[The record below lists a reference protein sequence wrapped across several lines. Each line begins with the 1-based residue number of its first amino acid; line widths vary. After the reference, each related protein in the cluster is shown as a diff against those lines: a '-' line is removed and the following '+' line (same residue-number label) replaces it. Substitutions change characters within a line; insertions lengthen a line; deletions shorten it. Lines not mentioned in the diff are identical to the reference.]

1 MKKKILVISPI
12 PSHPQ
17 SAGNRIRIY
26 NLLNKFKQKGYNIH
40 FLFCDLFFEDFTSG
54 KKPDLSKMKREWDK
68 FFYFNPHKFFLCKY
82 NFLLGNVGKF
92 LKMKIPF
99 LFFLLKPFFPDKN
112 LNKILSDR
120 YNGLDSFFP
129 EDLEKKLSSILKKEK
144 YDIVLAEYVIMS
156 KAFECVSKDT
166 LKIIDT
172 HDTFS
177 DGTNQSMHLSVME
190 ESKGLSRADI
200 VLAIQ
205 KKEKKYFEEIIKK
218 YGKNRLSHVIEIG
231 HLTNLQKFKKKKLDK
246 NLLFVGAGIHQN
258 IEGINFFIKEVLPLL
273 KKEIPNIKLKIVG
286 NVCKEI
292 DSSECEKFGVVDD
305 LKNVYEKSD
314 LVIAPIF
321 LGSGLKIKLIE
332 SLSYNLPVVC
342 TSHVASPLE
351 KLSKIKNS
359 PLLIADTPQ
368 EFVNQIKRIFED
380 GNYNQRRKNAS
391 LFIKNYNKE
400 INKKIEKLLNY
411 KNEKI

>member
-17 SAGNRIRIY
+17 NAGNRIRIY
-26 NLLNKFKQKGYNIH
+26 NLLNEFKKKGCEIH
-40 FLFCDLFFEDFTSG
+40 FLFCDLFFDDSTSG
-54 KKPDLSKMKREWDK
+54 KKPDFHKMKKEWDN
-68 FFYFNPHKFFLCKY
+68 FFYFNPHKIFSCKY
-82 NFLLGNVGKF
+82 NLFLGNVGKF
-92 LKMKIPF
+92 LKKKIPF
-99 LFFLLKPFFPDKN
+99 LYFLLKPFFPNKN

-120 YNGLDSFFP
+120 YKGLDSFFP
-129 EDLEKKLSSILKKEK
+129 DILEKKLFSILKKEK

-156 KAFECVSKDT
+156 KAFENVPKYT

-177 DGTNQSMHLSVME
+177 DGTNQSMSLSLIE
-190 ESKGLSRADI
+190 EAKGLSRADI

-205 KKEKKYFEEIIKK
+205 NKEKKYFEEILKK
-218 YGKNRLSHVIEIG
+218 NGKNKLPKVIEVG
-231 HLTNLQKFKKKKLDK
+231 HSTNLQEFREKRLDK

-258 IEGINFFIKEVLPLL
+258 IEGINFFIKQVLPLL
-273 KKEIPNIKLKIVG
+273 KKDIPNIKLKVVG

-292 DSSECEKFGVVDD
+292 DSSECEKLGVVDD

-332 SLSYNLPVVC
+332 SLSYNLPVIC
-342 TSHVASPLE
+342 TSHVVSPLE
-351 KLSKIKNS
+351 SLSKIKNS
-359 PLLIADTPQ
+359 PLLVADTPQ
-368 EFVNQIKRIFED
+368 EFVNQIKKLFED
-380 GNYNQRRKNAS
+380 GNYEKRRKNAH
-391 LFIKNYNKE
+391 LFIKKY
-400 INKKIEKLLNY
+400 NKKIDKKIEDILN
-411 KNEKI
+411 